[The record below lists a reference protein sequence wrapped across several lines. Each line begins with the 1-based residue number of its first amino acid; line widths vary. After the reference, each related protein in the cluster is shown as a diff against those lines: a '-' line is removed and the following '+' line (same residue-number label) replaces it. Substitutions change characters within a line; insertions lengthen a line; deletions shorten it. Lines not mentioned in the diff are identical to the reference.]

1 LSEKTKHKSDKKL
14 KPFLAPVWSNSS
26 IFKAQTAQADGNRFS
41 APTAQNGTG
50 VAVLEPGNC
59 HPSGIRQGAFEL

>member
-1 LSEKTKHKSDKKL
+1 LVQLQH
-14 KPFLAPVWSNSS
+14 FL
-26 IFKAQTAQADGNRFS
+26 KAQTAHADGNRFS

-59 HPSGIRQGAFEL
+59 HPPGIRRGAFERQTEDFGMEAAR